1 MSSTSR
7 LDRRRDVHHGLRGIG
22 ILMGLASWLGVLE
35 LGGRIDLAAQSQ
47 PMPLSYTEE
56 QASEGRSAYLEYCVT
71 CHGENMDDGEFAA
84 PLKGVDFRRK
94 WRSRSPEAL
103 FTLTRDTMPQDRPG
117 VLGDETYA
125 QLLAYILRE
134 NGSEPGSAE
143 LPADPEV
150 LQAMAAPDW
159 PRAGGGGLAPGVV
172 LPPVPG
178 RRNPLDRIRPVTD
191 AMLTDVP
198 DGEWLTWRRTYDAFG
213 FSPLTKIN
221 RTNVS
226 ELRVAWSWAL
236 PNGPNE
242 ATPLAHDGVLF
253 LHSYGDTVQAL
264 DATTGDLLWQ
274 YSRRLPSG
282 VAPSVKRSISIYGTR
297 LYVPTSDAHVVALD
311 VKTGSV
317 VWDHAVGD
325 PKASVRMTGGLL
337 VVRGKVM
344 VGTTGRIEG
353 GNYIAALDADTGEEA
368 WRLYSIARPGE
379 PGGNSWNGLPLEQR
393 NGGSVWI
400 PGSYDP
406 VTNLAFFGPGNTY
419 DTGPLRDLV
428 DQDGVTNDALYL
440 DSTLAVNPDTGEL
453 VWHFQHQANGQWD
466 LDWAFERQV
475 MELPVN
481 GVMTR
486 VVVTGGKQSI
496 FDIVEADT
504 GTYVSSIDLGLQNVV
519 TAIDPVT
526 GAKTVDPT
534 LVPGDGET
542 KMVCP
547 HVDGGRD
554 WMPTSYDPH
563 TKILY
568 IPIVEA
574 CMDLV
579 PVPDGERGSLSTGVR
594 WTVRPRPESDGNYGR
609 LEAVNLE
616 TGETVWIER
625 QRAPLTAG
633 TLVTAGGLVFT
644 GSLDRMFSAYDAAT
658 GERLWQ
664 LRLNDVPASVPMSYL
679 ANGQE
684 YVAMVVG
691 PGASQSRAYTGL
703 VPELKNPP
711 DHGATLWVFKVPAT
725 AVESVTR

>member
-1 MSSTSR
+1 
-7 LDRRRDVHHGLRGIG
+7 
-22 ILMGLASWLGVLE
+22 MGLAGWFGVVDVV
-35 LGGRIDLAAQSQ
+35 GRSDLAAQSQ
-47 PMPLSYTEE
+47 PTPLSYTEE
-56 QASEGRSAYLEYCVT
+56 QASEGGSAYLEYCST
-71 CHGENMDDGEFAA
+71 CHGEHMDDGEFAP
-84 PLKGVDFRRK
+84 PLKGVDFRRT
-94 WRSRSPEAL
+94 WRARSPDAL

-134 NGSEPGSAE
+134 NGSAPGTAE
-143 LPADPEV
+143 LPADPDA
-150 LQAMAAPDW
+150 LSAMTSPDW
-159 PRAGGGGLAPGVV
+159 PRPGGGGLAPGVI
-172 LPPVPG
+172 LPPAPG
-178 RRNPLDRIRPVTD
+178 RRNPLVRIGPVTD

-213 FSPLTKIN
+213 FSPLAKIN
-221 RTNVS
+221 RTNVN
-226 ELRVAWSWAL
+226 ELRVAWSWGL

-253 LHSYGDTVQAL
+253 VHSYGDVVQAL

-274 YSRRLPSG
+274 YSHRLPTG
-282 VAPSVKRSISIYGTR
+282 VAPSVKRSISIYGSR

-337 VVRGKVM
+337 IARGKVM
-344 VGTTGRIEG
+344 VGTTGRAEG
-353 GNYIAALDADTGEEA
+353 GNYIAALDTETGEEA
-368 WRLYSIARPGE
+368 WRFRTIARPGE
-379 PGGNSWNGLPLEQR
+379 QGGNSWNGLALEAR

-406 VTNLAFFGPGNTY
+406 VNNLAFFGPGNTY

-440 DSTLAVNPDTGEL
+440 DSTLALNPDTGEL
-453 VWHFQHQANGQWD
+453 VWYFQHQANGQWD

-475 MELPVN
+475 MQLPVD
-481 GVMTR
+481 GVMKS

-496 FDIVEADT
+496 FDILETDT
-504 GTYVSSIDLGLQNVV
+504 GKYVSSIDLGLQNVV
-519 TAIDPVT
+519 TAINPTT
-526 GAKTVDPT
+526 GEKTVDPT

-579 PVPDGERGSLSTGVR
+579 PVPEGERGILTTGVR

-664 LRLNDVPASVPMSYL
+664 LRLNDVPASVPMSYM

-703 VPELKNPP
+703 VPEMKNPP
-711 DHGATLWVFKVPAT
+711 DHAATLWVFEVPGT
-725 AVESVTR
+725 AAGRVTP

>member
-1 MSSTSR
+1 MTCMSR
-7 LDRRRDVHHGLRGIG
+7 LDWRQRFGVGVLV
-22 ILMGLASWLGVLE
+22 GLAVWLGVVE
-35 LGGRIDLAAQSQ
+35 LVGRIDLAAQSQ
-47 PMPLSYTEE
+47 PTPLSYTVD
-56 QASEGRSAYLEYCVT
+56 QASEGRSAYLEHCAT
-71 CHGENMDDGEFAA
+71 CHGEHLDDGEFAA
-84 PLKGVDFRRK
+84 PLKGVAFRRK
-94 WRSRSPEAL
+94 WRSSSLEAL
-103 FTLTRDTMPQDRPG
+103 FTLTSDTIPQDRPG

-125 QLLAYILRE
+125 QLLAYILQE
-134 NGSEPGSAE
+134 NGSEPGTAE
-143 LPADPEV
+143 LPADSEA
-150 LQAMAAPDW
+150 LQAMASPDW
-159 PRAGGGGLAPGVV
+159 PRAGGGGLAPGVI
-172 LPPVPG
+172 LPTAPG
-178 RRNPLDRIRPVTD
+178 RFNPLDRIRPVTD
-191 AMLTDVP
+191 AMLTHVP

-213 FSPLTKIN
+213 FSPLTQIN

-226 ELRVAWSWAL
+226 ELRVVWSWAL

-253 LHSYGDTVQAL
+253 VHSYGDTVQAL
-264 DATTGDLLWQ
+264 NATNGDLLWH

-282 VAPSVKRSISIYGTR
+282 VPPSVKRSISIYGNR
-297 LYVPTSDAHVVALD
+297 LYVPTSDAHIVALD

-317 VWDHAVGD
+317 VWDQAVGD
-325 PKASVRMTGGLL
+325 PEASVRMTGGILIAK
-337 VVRGKVM
+337 GKVM
-344 VGTTGRIEG
+344 VGTTGRTEG
-353 GNYIAALDADTGEEA
+353 GNYIAALDAETGEEA
-368 WRLYSIARPGE
+368 WRFYSIARPGE

-419 DTGPLRDLV
+419 DTAPLRDLV
-428 DQDGVTNDALYL
+428 NQDGVTNDALYL
-440 DSTLAVNPDTGEL
+440 DSTLALNPDTGEL
-453 VWHFQHQANGQWD
+453 VWYFQHQANGQWD
-466 LDWAFERQV
+466 LDWAFERQI
-475 MELPVN
+475 MELSVN

-504 GTYVSSIDLGLQNVV
+504 GKYLSSIDLGQQNLV
-519 TAIDPVT
+519 TAIDPRT
-526 GAKTVDPT
+526 GAKTTDPT

-554 WMPTSYDPH
+554 WMPTSYAPD

-579 PVPDGERGSLSTGVR
+579 PVAEGERGSLSTGVR

-616 TGETVWIER
+616 TGETVWVER

-633 TLVTAGGLVFT
+633 TLATAGGLVFT
-644 GSLDRMFSAYDAAT
+644 GSLDRMFSAHDAAT

-664 LRLNDVPASVPMSYL
+664 LRLNDVPASVPMSYS
-679 ANGQE
+679 ANGQH

-703 VPELKNPP
+703 VPEFKNPP
-711 DHGATLWVFKVPAT
+711 EHGATLWVFEVPA
-725 AVESVTR
+725 ASAPR

>member
-1 MSSTSR
+1 MTSTSR
-7 LDRRRDVHHGLRGIG
+7 RVVRIG
-22 ILMGLASWLGVLE
+22 TLVGLASAFGIVALVGRVE
-35 LGGRIDLAAQSQ
+35 LTAQ
-47 PMPLSYTEE
+47 PEPTPLSYT
-56 QASEGRSAYLEYCVT
+56 QAQAREGRDAYLESCAS
-71 CHGENMDDGEFAA
+71 CHGENMDDGEFGP
-84 PLKGVDFRRK
+84 PLKGVDFRGQ
-94 WRSRSPEAL
+94 WRSSSPDAL
-103 FTLTRDTMPQDRPG
+103 FALMSDTMPQDRPG
-117 VLGDETYA
+117 VLGDETYV
-125 QLLAYILRE
+125 QLLAYIFQE
-134 NGSEPGSAE
+134 NGSEPGTAE
-143 LPADPEV
+143 LPADYDA
-150 LQAMAAPDW
+150 LQAMASPNW
-159 PRAGGGGLAPGVV
+159 SRGGGGGMAPGVI
-172 LPPVPG
+172 LPPAPF
-178 RRNPLDRIRPVTD
+178 RRNPLDQIRPVTD

-213 FSPLTKIN
+213 FSPLSTIN

-264 DATTGDLLWQ
+264 NAATGDLLWQ

-282 VAPSVKRSISIYGTR
+282 VSPSVKRSISIYGTR

-311 VKTGSV
+311 VKTGRV

-325 PKASVRMTGGLL
+325 PGAPVRMTGGLL
-337 VVRGKVM
+337 IAKGKVM

-428 DQDGVTNDALYL
+428 AQDGVTNDALYL

-466 LDWAFERQV
+466 LDWAFERQI

-504 GTYVSSIDLGLQNVV
+504 GKYVSSIDLGLQNLV
-519 TAIDPVT
+519 TAIDPLT
-526 GAKTVDPT
+526 GAKTVDLT
-534 LVPGDGET
+534 LVPSRGQT
-542 KMVCP
+542 TMVCP

-554 WMPTSYDPH
+554 WMPTAYDPH
-563 TKILY
+563 TTILY

-579 PVPDGERGSLSTGVR
+579 PVPAGERGSLSTGVR

-609 LEAVNLE
+609 LEAVNLA
-616 TGETVWIER
+616 TGETEWIER

-664 LRLNDVPASVPMSYL
+664 LRLNDVPASVPMTYA
-679 ANGQE
+679 ANGRE

-703 VPELKNPP
+703 VPEFRNPP
-711 DHGATLWVFKVPAT
+711 DHGATLWVFTVPPTTAAANAT
-725 AVESVTR
+725 RQR